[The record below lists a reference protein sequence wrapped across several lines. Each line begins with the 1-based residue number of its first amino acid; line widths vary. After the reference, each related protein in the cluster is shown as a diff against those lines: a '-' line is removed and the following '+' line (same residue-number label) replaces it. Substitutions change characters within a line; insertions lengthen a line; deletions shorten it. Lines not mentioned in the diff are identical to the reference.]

1 MLLSKKA
8 KSVCVSDVLCL
19 QLDSNGEAIPEIC
32 ALCFIRASKHSKQ
45 SNQSAF
51 GLVLSCAFPQKLQN
65 VEMQISVPSFALHIS
80 IPLLDF
86 KTHVNPI
93 NSISKLVP

>member
-1 MLLSKKA
+1 MSH
-8 KSVCVSDVLCL
+8 VLCL

-32 ALCFIRASKHSKQ
+32 ALCFIRVSKHSKQ
-45 SNQSAF
+45 SNHSAF
-51 GLVLSCAFPQKLQN
+51 GLDTPLMCFPTEVQN
-65 VEMQISVPSFALHIS
+65 VEMQISVHPLALHIS

-93 NSISKLVP
+93 NSISKLVPNC